1 MQQDILSGLKKIPF
15 LSHLPEQELT
25 ALASHA
31 KTGTFPKQA
40 FIITEGDETTSLHI
54 LLKGKVRVFSSDEHG
69 KEVTLNIQEP
79 GSYFGELALLDDQ
92 PRSVSIITLEK
103 TTCGIISKTDF
114 RRWLGDH
121 PDAAFGLIQDLS
133 RKVRNLTVKVKDLA
147 LSNVYERT
155 VKALQEMA
163 IEKDGRNVFVQ

>member
-1 MQQDILSGLKKIPF
+1 MQQDILSCLKNIPF
-15 LSHLPEQELT
+15 LSHLPDQELI

-79 GSYFGELALLDDQ
+79 GS
-92 PRSVSIITLEK
+92 
-103 TTCGIISKTDF
+103 
-114 RRWLGDH
+114 
-121 PDAAFGLIQDLS
+121 
-133 RKVRNLTVKVKDLA
+133 
-147 LSNVYERT
+147 
-155 VKALQEMA
+155 
-163 IEKDGRNVFVQ
+163 